1 MSQEVESKSLRKKSR
16 PWEVVHASKRPK
28 GSKFD
33 RSKIFHVNEA
43 RPLRLQIFSHHSI
56 NKHFN
61 LT

>member
-1 MSQEVESKSLRKKSR
+1 MSEEVKSKSLRIKSR

-43 RPLRLQIFSHHSI
+43 RPLRPHFFPSL
-56 NKHFN
+56 NK
-61 LT
+61 